1 MPPSLFVSY
10 FGSAEEVL
18 VSTVRLLK
26 ERRFDPPRPV
36 EVEHS
41 GRWLPGVQHAWRLCD
56 DGRGWLADVEYV
68 VDYPWGRGKHLRVV
82 PPERVRVAGA
92 AS

>member
-1 MPPSLFVSY
+1 
-10 FGSAEEVL
+10 
-18 VSTVRLLK
+18 VSTVRLLQ